1 MKTSVIEVHEM
12 LSVWSVD
19 EVEKRIGE
27 VPGVESVTVNYAAKS
42 ATVRYDE
49 TRLQVADI
57 KSAVRQSG
65 YESPGESPP
74 TPKASTTAPVAPS
87 AAPAPAAPKPSP
99 ATPTV
104 TSAGPKSATDAAAAV
119 PAPAAPKG
127 DGQQAKAEPAAP
139 PATPVAATPKPSPDA
154 PAAKPAPT
162 SAAPKPVAPAAP
174 APAAP
179 AGDGKKDKAAT
190 DSPPSTPA
198 VAAPKPH
205 PDAPVAAPGAA
216 PAAPATGGHKDHHA
230 HMAADFRK
238 RFWISLAITLPIL
251 VLSPM
256 LQTLVGL
263 REAIRFPGDLYVL
276 FGLSSAVFWYGG
288 WPFLKGFF
296 QELKSRRPGMMTLIS
311 VAVATAYIYSSAVVF
326 GLTGKMFFWELATLV
341 DIMLLGHWIE
351 MKSVMGASRALEEL
365 AKLMPSD
372 AHKLMPDG
380 SVKDV
385 PLGELAVNDK
395 VLIKPGEKIP
405 ADGVIVAGE
414 SSVNEAMLTGEST
427 PAAKKTGAKVI
438 GGAINGEGSLT
449 IEVKGTG
456 KDSFL
461 SQVIDLVKQ
470 AQESK
475 SKTQDLAN
483 TAALWLTMVA
493 LGGGVITLVV
503 WLAFMGKDFAF
514 AIERAVT
521 VMVIACPHA
530 LGLAVPLVVAVSTA
544 LAAKNGLLI
553 RNRVAFEGA
562 RKLQAI
568 IFDKTGTLTEGRFG
582 VTETLVLSQDIN
594 EETLRT
600 YAASVDANSE
610 HPIAKAIA
618 AASEKKLP
626 VENFKSITGKGAEGR
641 VEGKDI
647 KVVSPGYLRDQNI
660 ALADPRVEPLQ
671 AQGKTVVFVL
681 VDGQLKGAI
690 ALADIVR
697 PEAKQAIATLKAL
710 NIQCLMLTGDNKATA
725 KWVSDQV
732 GLDEYFA
739 EVLPQDKAAKV
750 KEVQSRGKLV
760 AMTGDGVNDA
770 PALAQADV
778 GIAIGAGSDVAVETA
793 DVILVR
799 SNPLD
804 VVAIVQLSRATYRK
818 MIQNLIWATGYN
830 VVAIPLAAGA
840 LYAWGVLLTP
850 ALGAVFMSASTVIV
864 AINARLLRLK
874 KGQAAEQREQKVSTK
889 TEQRENRDRKTVTP
903 LTEKAA

>member
-1 MKTSVIEVHEM
+1 MKEHQHETQNKPKTE
-12 LSVWSVD
+12 SSHD
-19 EVEKRIGE
+19 EVAEKAYSIFLKEGRPQGHSE
-27 VPGVESVTVNYAAKS
+27 QNWREAEAQ
-42 ATVRYDE
+42 
-49 TRLQVADI
+49 LQH
-57 KSAVRQSG
+57 SG
-65 YESPGESPP
+65 SEH
-74 TPKASTTAPVAPS
+74 
-87 AAPAPAAPKPSP
+87 
-99 ATPTV
+99 
-104 TSAGPKSATDAAAAV
+104 
-119 PAPAAPKG
+119 
-127 DGQQAKAEPAAP
+127 
-139 PATPVAATPKPSPDA
+139 
-154 PAAKPAPT
+154 
-162 SAAPKPVAPAAP
+162 
-174 APAAP
+174 
-179 AGDGKKDKAAT
+179 
-190 DSPPSTPA
+190 
-198 VAAPKPH
+198 PH
-205 PDAPVAAPGAA
+205 D
-216 PAAPATGGHKDHHA
+216 HDHQDHHA

-238 RFWISLAITLPIL
+238 RFWISLVLTLPIL

-263 REAIRFPGDLYVL
+263 REAVRFPGDMYVL

-296 QELKSRRPGMMTLIS
+296 EELESRRPGMMMLIS
-311 VAVATAYIYSSAVVF
+311 VAIATAYLYSSAVVF
-326 GLTGKMFFWELATLV
+326 GLTGKMFFWELASLI

-372 AHKLMPDG
+372 AHKLFPDG

-405 ADGVIVAGE
+405 ADGVIVTGE

-427 PAAKKTGAKVI
+427 AAPKKTGGKVI

-461 SQVIDLVKQ
+461 SQVINLVKQ

-493 LGGGVITLVV
+493 LGGGVITLFV
-503 WLAFMGKDFAF
+503 WLVFMGQDFSF
-514 AIERAVT
+514 AIERTVT

-553 RNRVAFEGA
+553 RNRVSFEGA

-582 VTETLVLSQDIN
+582 VTDTLVLSQDID
-594 EETLRT
+594 EETLRK

-618 AASEKKLP
+618 GSSENKLP
-626 VENFKSITGKGAEGR
+626 VENFKSIPGKGAEGR
-641 VEGKDI
+641 VDGKEI
-647 KVVSPGYLRDQNI
+647 KVVSPGFLHEQNI
-660 ALADPRVEPLQ
+660 NLTDKRVEPLQ

-681 VDGQLKGAI
+681 VDGKLKGAI

-697 PEAKQAIATLKAL
+697 PEAKQAIDALKAL
-710 NIQCLMLTGDNKATA
+710 NIRCMMLTGDNKATA
-725 KWVSDQV
+725 KWVSDQI

-750 KEVQSRGKLV
+750 KEVQARGVLV

-770 PALAQADV
+770 PALAQADL

-804 VVAIVQLSRATYRK
+804 VVAILQLSRATYRK
-818 MIQNLIWATGYN
+818 MIQNLLWATGYN
-830 VVAIPLAAGA
+830 TFAIPLAAGA

-850 ALGAVFMSASTVIV
+850 ALGAVLMSASTVIV
-864 AINARLLRLK
+864 AFNARLLRLK
-874 KGQAAEQREQKVSTK
+874 
-889 TEQRENRDRKTVTP
+889 
-903 LTEKAA
+903 

>member
-1 MKTSVIEVHEM
+1 MKEHEHATQNKPETEP
-12 LSVWSVD
+12 SHDKVA
-19 EVEKRIGE
+19 KKA
-27 VPGVESVTVNYAAKS
+27 YAIYLKEGRPQGRDVQNWLEAE
-42 ATVRYDE
+42 AN
-49 TRLQVADI
+49 
-57 KSAVRQSG
+57 
-65 YESPGESPP
+65 
-74 TPKASTTAPVAPS
+74 TPH
-87 AAPAPAAPKPSP
+87 
-99 ATPTV
+99 
-104 TSAGPKSATDAAAAV
+104 AGPA
-119 PAPAAPKG
+119 
-127 DGQQAKAEPAAP
+127 
-139 PATPVAATPKPSPDA
+139 
-154 PAAKPAPT
+154 
-162 SAAPKPVAPAAP
+162 
-174 APAAP
+174 
-179 AGDGKKDKAAT
+179 
-190 DSPPSTPA
+190 
-198 VAAPKPH
+198 
-205 PDAPVAAPGAA
+205 
-216 PAAPATGGHKDHHA
+216 HHA

-238 RFWISLAITLPIL
+238 RFWISLVLTVPIL

-256 LQTLVGL
+256 LQSLVGL
-263 REAIRFPGDLYVL
+263 GEAISFFGDLYVL

-288 WPFLKGFF
+288 WPFLKGFVE
-296 QELKSRRPGMMTLIS
+296 ELRSRRPGMMTLIS
-311 VAVATAYIYSSAVVF
+311 VAIATAYLYSSAVVF
-326 GLTGKMFFWELATLV
+326 GLTGNLFFWELASLI

-351 MKSVMGASRALEEL
+351 MRSVMGASRALEEL

-385 PLGELAVNDK
+385 PLSELAVNDK

-414 SSVNEAMLTGEST
+414 SSVDEAMLTGEST
-427 PAAKKTGAKVI
+427 PVAKKTGGKVI
-438 GGAINGEGSLT
+438 GGSINGEGSLT

-475 SKTQDLAN
+475 SRTQDLAN
-483 TAALWLTMVA
+483 TAALWLTVIA
-493 LGGGVITLVV
+493 LGGGVITFFIWQVV
-503 WLAFMGKDFAF
+503 VGQDFAF
-514 AIERAVT
+514 AIERTVT

-544 LAAKNGLLI
+544 LAASNGLLI

-582 VTETLVLSQDIN
+582 VSDTLILGEDITEDM
-594 EETLRT
+594 LRT
-600 YAASVDANSE
+600 YAASVDAHSE

-618 AASEKKLP
+618 AASENKLP
-626 VENFKSITGKGAEGR
+626 VDAFKSLTGKGAEGR

-647 KVVSPGYLRDQNI
+647 KVVSPGYLRDNSI
-660 ALADPRVEPLQ
+660 ALTDPRVEPLQ
-671 AQGKTVVFVL
+671 AQGKTVVFIL
-681 VDGQLKGAI
+681 VDGKLKGAI

-697 PEAKQAIATLKAL
+697 PEAKQAIDALKAL
-710 NIQCLMLTGDNKATA
+710 DIRCMMLTGDNKATA

-739 EVLPQDKAAKV
+739 EVLPKDKAAKV
-750 KEVQSRGKLV
+750 KEVQSRGVLV

-804 VVAIVQLSRATYRK
+804 VVAIVRLSRATYRK
-818 MIQNLIWATGYN
+818 MVQNLLWATGYN
-830 VVAIPLAAGA
+830 VVALPLAAGA

-874 KGQAAEQREQKVSTK
+874 K
-889 TEQRENRDRKTVTP
+889 
-903 LTEKAA
+903 